1 MYPRFSLNLHIQK
14 LHPFALQSYQFLGL
28 IKHFPYVFPNY
39 TRYQNLWYILVVTH
53 VRSNH
58 ANFQRFWP
66 IDKGAES
73 FEIRPPT
80 VHSNFSV
87 ESKNQLHKQEKWHSR
102 VLAFNIC
109 QLSMFPMHIHRN
121 GRFSSVF
128 QCNKL
133 NSDFKKF
140 PGKMT
145 GV

>member
-1 MYPRFSLNLHIQK
+1 MYSKTKQDIKNL
-14 LHPFALQSYQFLGL
+14 
-28 IKHFPYVFPNY
+28 
-39 TRYQNLWYILVVTH
+39 RYSLVVTH

-87 ESKNQLHKQEKWHSR
+87 ESKNQLHNK
-102 VLAFNIC
+102 IC
-109 QLSMFPMHIHRN
+109 QSQKNMTPQSFGFEYLSIIYVSYAYSQKWEVLLCISMLLIN
-121 GRFSSVF
+121 K
-128 QCNKL
+128 NKL
-133 NSDFKKF
+133 NSDSKIF

-145 GV
+145 GVKPHLLFHGHW